1 MRLYVTGGNGF
12 VGSNIV
18 KVALE
23 RYNAAVF
30 STVHSRLPEG
40 APDLEYAPVNMVDPQ
55 QVLNSVRTFQ
65 PNAIIHAAILNNF
78 ELMYQ
83 DRKLAWQ
90 AYVDSTRFL
99 VRAANEVGAKIIL
112 VSSDWVFD
120 GTQVDADEFTP
131 PNPINLYGVLKLVAE
146 TVVTETAENG
156 AVARVSAVNG
166 VHWFQPNSPLTQNV
180 GLGNM
185 IPAVVNALQR
195 GQRFSVWEGDINM
208 HATPGLAS
216 ECAEMMLRIIQRDC
230 RGIFH
235 CCCGQRVGRMELAKA
250 AAKIFG
256 LDAGFLQTGP
266 PDWSGMVGV
275 PVPCDTS
282 MSARYTA
289 EQLDYTLPDINRI
302 LQIYHRQLETGRLET
317 QTG

>member
-1 MRLYVTGGNGF
+1 GF
-12 VGSNIV
+12 VGSNII

-30 STVHSRLPEG
+30 STVYSSLPEG
-40 APDLEYAPVNMVDPQ
+40 APGLEYGRVNMLDPQ
-55 QVLNSVRTFQ
+55 QVRNSVGTFQ

-78 ELMYQ
+78 ERMYQ
-83 DRKLAWQ
+83 DRTLAWQ

-99 VRAANEVGAKIIL
+99 VRAANAVGAKIIL

-120 GTQVDADEFTP
+120 GTQVEADEFTP

-146 TVVTETAENG
+146 TVVMETAENG

-166 VHWFQPNSPLTQNV
+166 VHWFQPNLPLSQNV
-180 GLGNM
+180 GLGNL

-195 GQRFSVWEGDINM
+195 GQRFTVWEGNINM

-216 ECAEMMLRIIQRDC
+216 DCAEMMLRIIQRDC

-235 CCCGQRVGRMELAKA
+235 CCCGQSVSRMELANA
-250 AAKIFG
+250 AAEIFG
-256 LDAGFLQTGP
+256 LDAELLQTGP
-266 PDWSGMVGV
+266 PDWTGMVGV
-275 PVPCDTS
+275 PVPFNTS

-289 EQLDYTLPDINRI
+289 EQLDYTLPNISRL
-302 LQIYHRQLETGRLET
+302 LQIYHQQLETGRLENSELRKRH
-317 QTG
+317 GNH